1 MQREGIGLMTNTKV
15 LIVSNAFLKWY
26 GKQRSQNEP
35 ITMFDTWL
43 RTWRYHY
50 KITDHEEHEAR
61 ETILANLPDME
72 HAPTP
77 TPSGQND
84 MFGAPSHG
92 AYGGFPPFVRGSDT
106 SQAAAASIMPRHGSM
121 KRMVLDL
128 FTKEGT
134 RGLTDNEIEL
144 QLHLRHQS
152 ASARRR
158 ELELDDLIVRT
169 ERKRLTDSGRHARVY
184 VLKEHHEAR

>member
-1 MQREGIGLMTNTKV
+1 MTSTKV
-15 LIVSNAFLKWY
+15 LVSTNTFLKWY
-26 GKQRSQNEP
+26 NKQRHKNDP
-35 ITMFDTWL
+35 VTMMDTWL
-43 RTWRYHY
+43 RTWRLHFD
-50 KITDHEEHEAR
+50 ITPGQESAIRDLAM
-61 ETILANLPDME
+61 ANLPHE
-72 HAPTP
+72 PEGVPTP

-121 KRMVLDL
+121 KRMVLDE
-128 FTKEGT
+128 FIESGTEG
-134 RGLTDNEIEL
+134 LIDNEIEIKL
-144 QLHLRHQS
+144 RLRHQS

-169 ERKRLTDSGRHARVY
+169 DRKRLTDSGRFARVY
-184 VLKEHHEAR
+184 VLKEHHETQ